1 MDAIDTN
8 YQNIPNVQENKSVES
23 IDKEEEFIIAG
34 EAIEG
39 DGIDSSFE
47 CLMDSIFDKVMQET
61 GVKEVSDEAVSLSGI
76 DVVDEDVNSMIELL
90 SKENGKIVKKDEVS
104 KTVKPFVDNQEITAE
119 VPFVEIE
126 MDATP
131 IKKEDKKET
140 KSIKGKMDAKIEEK
154 KDDRKVVMSV
164 KDEDVGI
171 KNLNLVKHRKSENV
185 QKPNIKKEE
194 ISKEDSPIEVGA
206 VSTAQKISKPKM
218 KKLPI
223 VVQDLR
229 TNEESNIVE
238 EGASGGDTSSGDFS
252 SHYNGESL
260 NDVKS
265 AKERSSTTENVAT
278 TKEGS
283 FSSILAEQIKAS
295 SAELVERGKILLKN
309 GNVGEIRLQLK
320 PEHLGSVRIELKL
333 SGDKKMQGEVT
344 VSSKDAYEAFE
355 DSLGELVVAFKDAGF
370 DTSSFNLNWKNR
382 GNEEIVREDLTD
394 QYFSPE
400 KTHQSLSEKLNLTEN
415 IYRFGQAE
423 NLNILA

>member
-252 SHYNGESL
+252 SHYNRTSHCAL
-260 NDVKS
+260 
-265 AKERSSTTENVAT
+265 
-278 TKEGS
+278 
-283 FSSILAEQIKAS
+283 F
-295 SAELVERGKILLKN
+295 
-309 GNVGEIRLQLK
+309 K
-320 PEHLGSVRIELKL
+320 PL
-333 SGDKKMQGEVT
+333 
-344 VSSKDAYEAFE
+344 
-355 DSLGELVVAFKDAGF
+355 
-370 DTSSFNLNWKNR
+370 
-382 GNEEIVREDLTD
+382 
-394 QYFSPE
+394 
-400 KTHQSLSEKLNLTEN
+400 
-415 IYRFGQAE
+415 
-423 NLNILA
+423 